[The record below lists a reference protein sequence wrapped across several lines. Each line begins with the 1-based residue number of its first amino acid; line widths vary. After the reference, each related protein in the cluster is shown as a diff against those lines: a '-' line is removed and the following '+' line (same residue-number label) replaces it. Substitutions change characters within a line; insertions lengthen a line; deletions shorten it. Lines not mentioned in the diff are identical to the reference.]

1 LTTPPK
7 ATSSDIAVACP
18 KQVKPEMPRKALD
31 EGTGGVV
38 KAEVRIKG
46 SHVTEVRF
54 LSGPRVYYAAVRSA
68 MMRYE
73 CQTTGDA
80 EILATQEF
88 VFRIE

>member
-1 LTTPPK
+1 M
-7 ATSSDIAVACP
+7 ACP

-31 EGTGGVV
+31 EGIGGVV

-46 SHVTEVRF
+46 THVTEVRF
-54 LSGPRVYYAAVRSA
+54 LSGPRVYHGAVRLA
-68 MMRYE
+68 MMKYE

-88 VFRIE
+88 VFKIE